1 MHLLAKQAGDRAGRG
16 GIATV
21 VIQASSTLV
30 HSKNRSVMR
39 APVLQRS
46 AGMLVPAVLSAA
58 AFASAGS
65 AQAQLLNGTGVV
77 GGLSIPDARPLGS
90 GTLAFG
96 LGNPREPQVVATSSR
111 SVSYVLGVGLAPG
124 LDLVGRLAE
133 YSTRQPDGLLIGGIS
148 DLSVNLKFSASL
160 GSGGDAPRVAL
171 GLQDVAGGAVNFR
184 AGYAVATQPWGPWSF
199 TLGAGASRARQLPG
213 TRASLDGAF
222 GGIGYRMG
230 AGALPGTLTLAAEH
244 DGRQALAGARWLS
257 PAVPALGGSRLS
269 ASVHRTAERGA
280 MPGSTALGFF
290 LTLPLGEESADRPVA
305 AEPSA
310 QRAAPLPEAAADS
323 GPARLGRLQEALVTL
338 GLERVRV
345 GRLGAAWV
353 VRYEN
358 QRFGHHEFDALGLV
372 LGLAS
377 EAAPPGVERIVAV
390 ALKTGQPVLTVSVGA
405 QAWRDFLGDGRA
417 GPAREAMQIWRGA
430 QVDEA
435 AVDWLADREGPATL
449 AHVRLTPELNYAVAT
464 EYGALHHALAG
475 RASVAAPLW
484 TGARLVIDV
493 QRRLTVSAQATETGV
508 FASLRPPNGLRA
520 LALHQS
526 LWLGQYAVLGATA
539 GIFEHRAP
547 GVEGEALVFVPGRD
561 DVLRLRGRR
570 VELQPEMP
578 PGSDLQQWVSYRW
591 VPSFAGW
598 ARDTW
603 VEFGAQR
610 YADRGSGPLLTVSR
624 WWGDFGVHLTYR
636 EGGARRFAGME
647 LSFPLT
653 PRVAPRT
660 GPVQFSGP
668 SQWRQGL
675 RTRLTDSQTAQNW
688 VEPQALRDLT
698 LALDIEARNL
708 DAGRLGFVYTV
719 NQLHRMRDA
728 YDQVPTNSP

>member
-1 MHLLAKQAGDRAGRG
+1 VAAAAWAAPGL
-16 GIATV
+16 
-21 VIQASSTLV
+21 IQAQS
-30 HSKNRSVMR
+30 
-39 APVLQRS
+39 
-46 AGMLVPAVLSAA
+46 
-58 AFASAGS
+58 
-65 AQAQLLNGTGVV
+65 LNATGVV
-77 GGLSIPDARPLGS
+77 GGLSIPDARALGN
-90 GTLAFG
+90 GTLA
-96 LGNPREPQVVATSSR
+96 LGMGSPREPQVVAQSSR

-133 YSTRQPDGLLIGGIS
+133 YSTRQPDGLITGGIS
-148 DLSVNLKFSASL
+148 DLSVNLKFSAAL
-160 GSGGDAPRVAL
+160 GAGAESPRVAL

-222 GGIGYRMG
+222 GGIGYRIG

-244 DGRQALAGARWLS
+244 DGRQPLAGARWVS
-257 PAVPALGGSRLS
+257 PAVPALGGSRFS

-280 MPGSTALGFF
+280 MPGSTAFGLF
-290 LTLPLGEESADRPVA
+290 LTLPLGEEPADRSVA
-305 AEPSA
+305 AVPSA

-323 GPARLGRLQEALVTL
+323 GPARLGRLQEALVAL

-353 VRYEN
+353 IRYEN

-417 GPAREAMQIWRGA
+417 GPAREAMQVWRGA
-430 QVDEA
+430 WVDEA
-435 AVDWLADREGPATL
+435 AVDWLADRAGPATRV
-449 AHVRLTPELNYAVAT
+449 HVRLTPELSYTVGT
-464 EYGALHHALAG
+464 EYGAVHHALAG
-475 RASVAAPLW
+475 RASVSAPLW
-484 TGARLVIDV
+484 TGARLIVDV
-493 QRRLTVSAQATETGV
+493 QQRLAVSAQATETGV
-508 FASLRPPNGLRA
+508 FASLRPPNGLQA

-526 LWLGQYAVLGATA
+526 LWLGQRAVLGAAA

-570 VELQPEMP
+570 VKLQPEMP
-578 PGSDLQQWVSYRW
+578 LGSDLQQWISYRW

-610 YADRGSGPLLTVSR
+610 YNDGSSGPMLTVSR

-636 EGGARRFAGME
+636 EGGVRRFAGME

-675 RTRLTDSQTAQNW
+675 RTRLTDSQTAGNW
-688 VEPQALRDLT
+688 VEPRALRDLT

-708 DAGRLGFVYTV
+708 DAGRLSPVYTTD
-719 NQLHRMRDA
+719 NALRLLEARHLFRQSG
-728 YDQVPTNSP
+728 P